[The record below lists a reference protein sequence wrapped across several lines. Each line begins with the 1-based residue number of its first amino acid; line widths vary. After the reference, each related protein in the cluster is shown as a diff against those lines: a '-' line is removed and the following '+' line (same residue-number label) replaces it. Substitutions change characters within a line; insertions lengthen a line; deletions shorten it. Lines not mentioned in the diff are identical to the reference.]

1 MRIVSVSLLS
11 ATAALAAACAGESMY
26 SAYSE
31 PYVVFESEHRMS
43 TQGVVPA
50 VIKAIDG
57 VDVGNAQ
64 KTPVKPGTRKV
75 DVNVAGLPEG
85 SRVTVSVDAKPCT
98 RYYLG
103 ARREAGSSE
112 LKVSVT
118 GSEPIK
124 ECKAG

>member
-1 MRIVSVSLLS
+1 MNRIRAFSLS
-11 ATAALAAACAGESMY
+11 ALSMLVASCAGESMY

-50 VIKAIDG
+50 VVKAIDG
-57 VDVGNAQ
+57 VDIGSSQ
-64 KTPVKPGTRKV
+64 KTPVKPGMRRV
-75 DVNVAGLPEG
+75 DVNVAGMPDG
-85 SRVTVSVDAKPCT
+85 SRSTVMVDAKPCM

-103 ARREAGSSE
+103 AKRDAAGQMRAQ
-112 LKVSVT
+112 VT